1 MRTQPSDARLDEIV
15 REVSAEQERAEDE
28 AMRQKMRGERCFSCD
43 TWLGLSTGGTRYC
56 SDCYG
61 DVVRR

>member
-1 MRTQPSDARLDEIV
+1 MRTQLSDARLDEIV
-15 REVSAEQERAEDE
+15 REVEATQLAAEDE

-43 TWLGLSTGGTRYC
+43 TWLGLPSGTTRYC